1 MVDNI
6 CTGHRQP
13 SPLIVALP
21 VQVGIFSTE
30 KVSFTRVFVDQFTS
44 ATDSLRDLVG
54 NAEDGID
61 ISVPVK
67 LDRPVLGAMVT
78 MQQEW

>member
-1 MVDNI
+1 MPFD
-6 CTGHRQP
+6 CC
-13 SPLIVALP
+13 LP

-61 ISVPVK
+61 INASAK
-67 LDRPVLGAMVT
+67 LDKPVLGAMVT